1 MELTP
6 ALRQRLGRARLIA
19 PGTLASVGVGERR
32 SKQRGQGIE
41 FEEHRRYHPGDDAR
55 RIDPNLFARHG
66 THYVREYNVSRQL
79 VVTLLLDASRS
90 MHLGTPRK
98 FDAARA
104 LAAGLLSVALA
115 GSDAVQVGVWL
126 GDRLAWQTRR
136 SGIARLDD
144 IERWWNTLEPDGD
157 SDLATAARYARDHL
171 PAESYTIVVSDF
183 WSDTA
188 LAAID
193 DLAGASQT
201 LLALQLLS
209 PEEVHPE
216 RYLSGALR
224 MVDVETNDEVE
235 VTIGPLQADRYRHA
249 LGAWTDD
256 LRQRVQANGGRF
268 LRVTTDQN
276 ADEVFLR
283 ALPLLGVLQ

>member
-1 MELTP
+1 MELSP

-19 PGTLASVGVGERR
+19 PGTVASGGVGERR
-32 SKQRGQGIE
+32 SKQRGEGIE

-55 RIDPNLFARHG
+55 RIDPSLFARLG

-90 MHLGTPRK
+90 MRLGTPSK
-98 FDAARA
+98 IATARA
-104 LAAGLLSVALA
+104 LASGLLRVALA
-115 GSDAVQVGVWL
+115 GSDAVQVGVWR

-144 IERWWNTLEPDGD
+144 IERWWNGIEPEGD
-157 SDLATAARYARDHL
+157 SDLAAATLQAREQL
-171 PAESYTIVVSDF
+171 PADSYTIVVSDF

-193 DLAGASQT
+193 SLAGASQT
-201 LLALQLLS
+201 LLAVQLLS

-216 RYLSGALR
+216 RYASGALR

-235 VTIGPLQADRYRHA
+235 VTLGPLQVDRYRHA

-256 LRQRVQANGGRF
+256 LRQRVQAGGGRF
-268 LRVTTDQN
+268 LRVTTDQD

-283 ALPLLGVLQ
+283 ALPALGVLQ